1 MSEVPEAATALV
13 ACAKCSADIIERIC
27 RLFRQ
32 MAVHTEMVD
41 VTNSFG
47 KLLFCWKVK
56 RTKHSASF
64 YLEPAENL
72 PAEVVDR
79 VQALAGQA

>member
-1 MSEVPEAATALV
+1 
-13 ACAKCSADIIERIC
+13 
-27 RLFRQ
+27 
-32 MAVHTEMVD
+32 MVD
-41 VTNSFG
+41 ITNSFG

-56 RTKHSASF
+56 RTRHSAAF